1 MALEQYVVYLKEHE
15 NMSEEEITNFLNDL
29 NKKIYNVQYSIML
42 SLRYFFEFKNIKY
55 NVVYEN
61 DNKNKALSTLHV
73 NFSKENKKDL
83 TISIGDGTN
92 KNHFSIFDFM
102 IDYTYNIQKIVQ
114 MVSTWGDIEV

>member
-102 IDYTYNIQKIVQ
+102 KDYTYNIQKIVQ